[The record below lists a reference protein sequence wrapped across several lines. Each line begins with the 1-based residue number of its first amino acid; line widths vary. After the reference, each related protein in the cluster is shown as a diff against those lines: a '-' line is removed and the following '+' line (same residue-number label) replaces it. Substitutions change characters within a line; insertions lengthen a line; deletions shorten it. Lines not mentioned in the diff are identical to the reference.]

1 MVSGSST
8 AYSESVQRF
17 GKEMPSN
24 EADMLKVVRVVV
36 RAAGLLLES
45 RTGNPIFSGLCI
57 DSVLNERG
65 LSGSRFA

>member
-1 MVSGSST
+1 M
-8 AYSESVQRF
+8 
-17 GKEMPSN
+17 
-24 EADMLKVVRVVV
+24 VRVVV

>member
-8 AYSESVQRF
+8 AYRESIRRF
-17 GKEMPSN
+17 GKEMTSN

-45 RTGNPIFSGLCI
+45 RTGNPMPSGLCI